1 MYIDKLD
8 HIVNKFI
15 KSYMKLTNHSTIK
28 IKPVNVKSS
37 AYIDS
42 NRETSDKDPKF
53 RIADI
58 VRISKY

>member
-1 MYIDKLD
+1 
-8 HIVNKFI
+8 
-15 KSYMKLTNHSTIK
+15 MKLTNHSTIK